1 MPTLVEPL
9 NPNRIQDSCCG
20 KCNVSAPHDE
30 HGIALTGPLRGLHV
44 DEGNTIGF
52 GSVLVD
58 AWLVV
63 RGVDPRTPAGAGTSL
78 SSSWSLFRKFPGDTT
93 ATPRTAVKKRNAGAR
108 TLKLNN
114 VVAEDFYPR
123 AALEALRIGRCH
135 NKNSFELFDL

>member
-1 MPTLVEPL
+1 MPTLVEPV

-63 RGVDPRTPAGAGTSL
+63 RGVDTPDPRR
-78 SSSWSLFRKFPGDTT
+78 SWDITVLKLVPLPEV
-93 ATPRTAVKKRNAGAR
+93 PRGHDRNA
-108 TLKLNN
+108 
-114 VVAEDFYPR
+114 EDR
-123 AALEALRIGRCH
+123 GQEKERGCESSEVEQRR
-135 NKNSFELFDL
+135 S